1 MSLFAGLILFPSI
14 KKNSF
19 FPKTDPLIG
28 PPNPWLMYFFYIDES
43 GTKDPKVAAFRKD
56 GTAYSKEHLYVLTAV
71 SLFEFEWKKF
81 EREVTNLKLELSDNL
96 KRRAGIHLSLAEC
109 EVKSCWFRVPKQR
122 EKESRFL
129 HLLTDSERTRLADL
143 FFDQL
148 TSRKMNLFSVVV
160 DKRKLRD
167 HVNHDI
173 LFKKAFELLLERIE
187 HFLREYHSKHQGLV
201 VIDDNGRQANR
212 SLAMKHAFIQ
222 REGNQVTHFRHIVE
236 YPMFT
241 DSALSNGVQL
251 ADLCGYC
258 VYRAF
263 RGADYQYPWFQRILP
278 RFYTSEKTNSGK
290 LDGLKVWP
298 NDSELVEFGRTG
310 WANHKNEQPT
320 LWDGLP

>member
-1 MSLFAGLILFPSI
+1 
-14 KKNSF
+14 
-19 FPKTDPLIG
+19 
-28 PPNPWLMYFFYIDES
+28 MYFFYIDES
-43 GTKDPKVAAFRKD
+43 GTKDPQVAARRKD
-56 GTAYSKEHLYVLTAV
+56 GTPYNKEHLFVLTAV

-81 EREVTNLKLELSDNL
+81 EREATNLKLELSDNL
-96 KRRAGIHLSLAEC
+96 KRRLGKSFSLAEC
-109 EVKSCWFRVPKQR
+109 EIKSVWLRIPKQR
-122 EKESRFL
+122 EQESQFL
-129 HLLTDSERTRLADL
+129 HLLTDSERTRLAEL
-143 FFDQL
+143 FFSQIAA
-148 TSRKMNLFSVVV
+148 RKMNLFSVVV
-160 DKRKLRD
+160 DKRKLREHMD
-167 HVNHDI
+167 HDI

-187 HFLREYHSKHQGLV
+187 HFLAEYHPKHQGLI

-222 REGNQVTHFRHIVE
+222 REGNQVTQFRHIVE

-263 RGADYQYPWFQRILP
+263 RDADFNYAWFQKILP
-278 RFYTSEKTNSGK
+278 RFYASTKTHQSK

-298 NDSELVEFGRTG
+298 NDSELIEFGRSG
-310 WANHKNEQPT
+310 WASHINEQPT